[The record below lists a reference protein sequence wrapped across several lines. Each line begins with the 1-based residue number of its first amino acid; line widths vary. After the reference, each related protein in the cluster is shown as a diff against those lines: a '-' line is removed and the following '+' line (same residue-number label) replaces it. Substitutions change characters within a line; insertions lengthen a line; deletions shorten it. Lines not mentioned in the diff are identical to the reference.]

1 MFNFIKVICL
11 VICAG
16 IAERSRG
23 FLTVGDVNVYKP
35 RWWFQTSPI
44 IFGLAIIVSVAGIA
58 GLAVVLKRA
67 LKNEEIFG
75 KSIDFKSLSVFPHSS
90 QS

>member
-58 GLAVVLKRA
+58 VFLKRV
-67 LKNEEIFG
+67 LKNEEIFV